1 MVDKKKFTYGVLKDL
16 RCKQKS
22 PSLSIPRGNKRVI
35 TEKDIKEIKS
45 GEEFVISKGDI
56 ITPLAKDKLKEKK
69 VKLIIE

>member
-1 MVDKKKFTYGVLKDL
+1 MVDKKKFTYRVLEDL

-35 TEKDIKEIKS
+35 TEKDIKKIKNC
-45 GEEFVISKGDI
+45 EVFVISKGDI
-56 ITPLAKDKLKEKK
+56 ITPLAKDRLKEKK